1 MNYFLI
7 TQDNVETIMNK
18 VRRLTWDDA
27 NEVFSIIKD
36 LKPVRI
42 TSDGKEDENQE
53 ELFKNKFSGTGDRN
67 EKEKPKE
74 DGESCKAEVECASG
88 DCNEGICGPPKSKFT
103 NNVPSSSPSAVNGE
117 DEEDT
122 NVAAKMEDAYNSMNQ
137 LLGDGAMKSM
147 AKDLKSILATA
158 DESGLQLP
166 TTSSALDVYA
176 KAIEDGGMGEDDAV
190 KVLNFMKTLKDV
202 TSH

>member
-74 DGESCKAEVECASG
+74 ALPPTASG
-88 DCNEGICGPPKSKFT
+88 APLWG
-103 NNVPSSSPSAVNGE
+103 
-117 DEEDT
+117 
-122 NVAAKMEDAYNSMNQ
+122 
-137 LLGDGAMKSM
+137 GDG
-147 AKDLKSILATA
+147 T
-158 DESGLQLP
+158 P
-166 TTSSALDVYA
+166 VY
-176 KAIEDGGMGEDDAV
+176 
-190 KVLNFMKTLKDV
+190 
-202 TSH
+202 

>member
-1 MNYFLI
+1 
-7 TQDNVETIMNK
+7 MNK

-74 DGESCKAEVECASG
+74 ALPPTASG
-88 DCNEGICGPPKSKFT
+88 APLWG
-103 NNVPSSSPSAVNGE
+103 
-117 DEEDT
+117 
-122 NVAAKMEDAYNSMNQ
+122 
-137 LLGDGAMKSM
+137 GDG
-147 AKDLKSILATA
+147 T
-158 DESGLQLP
+158 P
-166 TTSSALDVYA
+166 VY
-176 KAIEDGGMGEDDAV
+176 
-190 KVLNFMKTLKDV
+190 
-202 TSH
+202 